1 MKKLSLL
8 SLGLLTPLLA
18 FGMTGNF
25 AGNLEISAAGNI
37 SCAQVIQPAINAKGE
52 CKEFSTP
59 CEVPADWKKVNSCA
73 DFQTE
78 TKNPNFDKANNRR
91 YQSKWAKLREISKI
105 TRHKRGAQTAREHK
119 FLRKSRS
126 FFKRNLRK
134 PVQKYDRVR
143 GTSQKKW
150 GSKFAKY
157 LTPLQK
163 KALEARMKK
172 QSEARKAIERN
183 LHHKLAGTAHLTRK
197 LHQTDKKKLSTNFWS
212 IAQKAREKRFKRFTQ
227 NSDIIKKAL
236 RSRQPFRKAKPKPQP
251 LKRHVQLR
259 KIYKGGSLRGNL
271 SGSAEV
277 K

>member
-1 MKKLSLL
+1 M
-8 SLGLLTPLLA
+8 G
-18 FGMTGNF
+18 GNF
-25 AGNLEISAAGNI
+25 AGNLEFSANSDIACI
-37 SCAQVIQPAINAKGE
+37 QVIQPAINANGE

-59 CEVPADWKKVNSCA
+59 CDVPADWKKVNSCA
-73 DFQTE
+73 DFQAE
-78 TKNPNFDKANNRR
+78 TKNPNFDKANKRR
-91 YQSKWAKLREISKI
+91 YQSKWAKLRAKAQNNNQS
-105 TRHKRGAQTAREHK
+105 RGAQTAREHK

-172 QSEARKAIERN
+172 QSEAKKAIERN

-197 LHQTDKKKLSTNFWS
+197 LHQTDEKKLSTDFWS

-227 NSDIIKKAL
+227 NSDIMKKAL
-236 RSRQPFRKAKPKPQP
+236 RSRQPFRRAKPKPQP
-251 LKRHVQLR
+251 LRRHVQLR